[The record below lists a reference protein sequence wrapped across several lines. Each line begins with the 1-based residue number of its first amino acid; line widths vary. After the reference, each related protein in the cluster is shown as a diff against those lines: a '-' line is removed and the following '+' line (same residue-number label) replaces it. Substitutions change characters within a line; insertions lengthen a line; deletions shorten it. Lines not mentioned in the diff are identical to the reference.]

1 MSFFNTK
8 KLPSE
13 LSCYVLQESNIIFTK
28 SLLITFHVLKGFSY
42 PIKQINNRV
51 LFELRG
57 IKCLKTITVLVYFDE
72 NI

>member
-1 MSFFNTK
+1 MLDYMSFLNTK

-51 LFELRG
+51 YLNSVE
-57 IKCLKTITVLVYFDE
+57 
-72 NI
+72 